1 MRVTGTEPNIV
12 HLLQQYEHLPR
23 FRDGRIDYTN
33 SKSAPILLC
42 FIEYDGE
49 FLLLK
54 RSEKVLTYRG
64 LWSTVAGFIDEP
76 KPLAKKVLEEL
87 DEELGIQ
94 HPLVQSLYFAKPYE
108 FNDVQAGRSWTR
120 CVSLATL
127 KNRPDIVIDGEH
139 EAYTWKRPSQFN
151 GYSFPPGFE
160 ESLGMVL

>member
-1 MRVTGTEPNIV
+1 MGC
-12 HLLQQYEHLPR
+12 
-23 FRDGRIDYTN
+23 GR
-33 SKSAPILLC
+33 PL
-42 FIEYDGE
+42 
-49 FLLLK
+49 
-54 RSEKVLTYRG
+54 R
-64 LWSTVAGFIDEP
+64 FIDEP

-108 FNDVQAGRSWTR
+108 FNTSKLAGRGLVA
-120 CVSLATL
+120 CPLATL